1 MGSHN
6 LALFSLFKSIISGW
20 SNSST
25 KLLFPDPLTPWASNI
40 MTSIDSAAGSK
51 SEGEEVSHFLPS
63 EASRLVE
70 LLKDFV
76 FCPRDSNAGARVACR
91 NKNKEQRQEGDK

>member
-1 MGSHN
+1 
-6 LALFSLFKSIISGW
+6 
-20 SNSST
+20 
-25 KLLFPDPLTPWASNI
+25 

-63 EASRLVE
+63 EASRWVE

-76 FCPRDSNAGARVACR
+76 FCPRVSC
-91 NKNKEQRQEGDK
+91 

>member
-1 MGSHN
+1 
-6 LALFSLFKSIISGW
+6 
-20 SNSST
+20 
-25 KLLFPDPLTPWASNI
+25 

-51 SEGEEVSHFLPS
+51 SEGEEVSRFLPS

-76 FCPRDSNAGARVACR
+76 FCPRESYASARVVR
-91 NKNKEQRQEGDK
+91 GNKNKEQKQRGDK

>member
-1 MGSHN
+1 
-6 LALFSLFKSIISGW
+6 
-20 SNSST
+20 
-25 KLLFPDPLTPWASNI
+25 

-63 EASRLVE
+63 EASALVE

-76 FCPRDSNAGARVACR
+76 FCPRESFAGARVACG
-91 NKNKEQRQEGDK
+91 NKNKEQRRGGEKSFRRGQDLLHAGLSLCLETERAEMNLIL

>member
-20 SNSST
+20 SNFPT
-25 KLLFPDPLTPWASNI
+25 KLLFPDPLTSWARNI

-51 SEGEEVSHFLPS
+51 REGEEVSHFLPN

-76 FCPRDSNAGARVACR
+76 FCPRVLC
-91 NKNKEQRQEGDK
+91 

>member
-1 MGSHN
+1 
-6 LALFSLFKSIISGW
+6 
-20 SNSST
+20 
-25 KLLFPDPLTPWASNI
+25 

-76 FCPRDSNAGARVACR
+76 FCPRESYAGARVACG
-91 NKNKEQRQEGDK
+91 NKNKEQRQVI